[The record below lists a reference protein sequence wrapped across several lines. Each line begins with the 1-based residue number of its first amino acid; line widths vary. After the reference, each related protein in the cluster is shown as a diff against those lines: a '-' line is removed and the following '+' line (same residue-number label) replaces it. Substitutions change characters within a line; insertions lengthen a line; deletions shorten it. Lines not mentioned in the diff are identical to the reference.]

1 MSKADLGLG
10 GSGIESNMN
19 GFGISPRVGA
29 TYQIADAV
37 ALVFNLN
44 DNILFGQNLK
54 IEGEDFGSVEYATNF
69 VGIGLGARF
78 NIGD

>member
-10 GSGIESNMN
+10 

-54 IEGEDFGSVEYATNF
+54 IEGEDFVSVEYATNF